1 MTTNSATNPKLITGV
16 ESDDVLWIHMKKG
29 EYKKWQKIEQDKDET
44 KKS

>member
-29 EYKKWQKIEQDKDET
+29 E
-44 KKS
+44 

>member
-29 EYKKWQKIEQDKDET
+29 DKKLSKT
-44 KKS
+44 KMRWKKVSLT

>member
-29 EYKKWQKIEQDKDET
+29 EYDQDKNEM

>member
-29 EYKKWQKIEQDKDET
+29 DKKIEQDKNEM